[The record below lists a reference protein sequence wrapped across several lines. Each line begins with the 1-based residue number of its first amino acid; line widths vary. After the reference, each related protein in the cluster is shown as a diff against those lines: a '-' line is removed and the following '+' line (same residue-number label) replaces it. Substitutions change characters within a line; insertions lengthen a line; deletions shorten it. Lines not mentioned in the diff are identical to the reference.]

1 MKKLRVFETFAGI
14 GAQHKALERLKENN
28 ILNYEIV
35 ATSEWD
41 IDAILAYDAIHT
53 LKPKKKL
60 LSIDNYT
67 FSRDGKTPTLL
78 SKVEETKYLKL
89 KQASNNIN
97 NLGSITEIQAKDIP
111 DFDLLTYSFPCQD
124 LSIASMGRGKGMKR
138 GEGTRSGLVWEIE
151 RILRGL
157 KREKRLPKYLLM
169 ENVQAICNKKNID
182 DLNEWFKFLE
192 SLGYYTH
199 YELLNAID
207 FGIPQKRIRFFAVS
221 ILNEDKNIFEDIEI
235 NYANYCKKH
244 NIKKLTLENMFKVT
258 GKFND
263 ELALAQPNDTP
274 SRRRMREQNAK
285 LETKGLEHI
294 RTLTTK
300 QDRHPNAGMKEYK
313 AQSKGK
319 ADFRFL
325 TPRECYMLMGFESK
339 DFDKVKKLDLSQI
352 KLYQQAGNSIVVN
365 VLEAIF
371 LQIAKYEK
379 ERNV

>member
-14 GAQHKALERLKENN
+14 GAQHKALERLKENK

-53 LKPKKKL
+53 IKPKKKL
-60 LSIDNYT
+60 SSIDNYT

-78 SKVEETKYLKL
+78 SKIEETKYLKL

-207 FGIPQKRIRFFAVS
+207 FGIRQKRIRFFAVS
-221 ILNEDKNIFEDIEI
+221 ILNEDKNIFEDIKI

-244 NIKKLTLENMFKVT
+244 KIKKLTLENMFKVT
-258 GKFND
+258 EKFQD

-285 LETKGLEHI
+285 LETKGLDHI

-339 DFDKVKKLDLSQI
+339 DFEKVKKLDLSQI

-371 LQIAKYEK
+371 LQIAKYDK
-379 ERNV
+379 ELNE